1 MNKDQIVQALMF
13 FASQAKWSFTP
24 GVSSDDISYTNII
37 WEDLFYIQPTE
48 IELQQYYDDSVVA
61 YQSNTLYK
69 TVRQQAYPNVEEQ
82 LDMIFHQGIDVW
94 KERIQNIKNNIPKTG
109 S

>member
-13 FASQAKWSFTP
+13 FASHAKWSFAEDVAPENITY
-24 GVSSDDISYTNII
+24 SDIV
-37 WEDLFYIQPTE
+37 WEDLFYAQPTE
-48 IELQQYYDDSVVA
+48 LELQQYYDDSVVA
-61 YQSNTLYK
+61 YQSDVLYK
-69 TVRQQAYPNVEEQ
+69 TQRQQAYPCIEEQ

-94 KERIQNIKNNIPKTG
+94 KDRIQNIKNNIPKTG